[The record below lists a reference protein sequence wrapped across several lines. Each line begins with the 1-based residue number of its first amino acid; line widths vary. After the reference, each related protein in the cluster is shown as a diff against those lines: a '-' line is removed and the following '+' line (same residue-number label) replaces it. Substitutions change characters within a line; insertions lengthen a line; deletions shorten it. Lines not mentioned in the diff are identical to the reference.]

1 MSGAP
6 ARNAVALAVGVIF
19 GAGLVLAGMTQPAK
33 VLAFLDLFGAWDPSL
48 LFVLGGAVAV
58 YAVAYRVIIA
68 RPRPL
73 LADAFVLPAQGAIDL
88 KLIGGAAL
96 FGVGWGLGG
105 YCPGPSIVALASGAL
120 DVIVL
125 VAATAIG
132 MWIASRLDAAPSS
145 DA

>member
-1 MSGAP
+1 MNAGP
-6 ARNAVALAVGVIF
+6 ARNVAALAVGVIF

-33 VLAFLDLFGAWDPSL
+33 VLAFLDVFGAWDPSL
-48 LFVLGGAVAV
+48 LFVIGGAIAV
-58 YAVAYRVIIA
+58 YAVAYRVITK
-68 RPRPL
+68 RQRPL
-73 LADAFVLPAQGAIDL
+73 LADAFVLPAQSAIDG
-88 KLIGGAAL
+88 KLVGGAAL

-125 VAATAIG
+125 VAATAAG
-132 MWIASRLDAAPSS
+132 MWIASRFEGAPSS